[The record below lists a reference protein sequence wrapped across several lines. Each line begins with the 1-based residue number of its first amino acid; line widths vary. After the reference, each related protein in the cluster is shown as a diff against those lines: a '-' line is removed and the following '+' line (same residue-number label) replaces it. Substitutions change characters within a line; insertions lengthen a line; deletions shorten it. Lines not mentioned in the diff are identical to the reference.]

1 MNCVICMLNSK
12 YIHSSLAPWYLLAAV
27 KAWCG
32 DGVAAQVADLTINHE
47 LHEIADAII
56 SKKPDVVGFCCYI
69 WNIAAVRVLVPIVK
83 AALPD
88 TVIILGGPEVSYNA
102 GEILSDAGWG
112 RHVDFILSGE
122 GERPF
127 ALLLDALNA
136 GANAGTPLRGEMD
149 SIPIGAINRP
159 QTGAGALETI
169 PGLCY
174 RKGGQVIVKPPHVK
188 QEEPPDPYGP
198 EYFEAL
204 DKRIAYI
211 ETSRGCPFS
220 CAFCLSGAG
229 RGVRWFSLN
238 RAKRDIL
245 RLAGSGT
252 KTLKFVDRTFNADR
266 NRARELFRYIIDAN
280 SAGQTAGVRF
290 HFEIGGD
297 LLDEETLCLLEGAP
311 RGLFQF
317 EIGLQSFNPR
327 TLAAVNRKTDVERLK
342 QNIRRLVAMG
352 NIHIH
357 IDLIA
362 GLPHEDLTGFADSFN
377 TAWGLRPH
385 MLQLGFL
392 KLLHGAAMRENPAKY
407 PCRYS
412 PEPPYAVIETPWLSE
427 ADLDVLHEA
436 EDALG
441 RLYNS
446 GRFRRTLDYVLE
458 RTGKATFELFC
469 DAGRLLA
476 GRRMSLDALTTLI
489 YDYFSNLPGVDGGVL
504 RDKMA
509 RDRLSTNASGM
520 LPEVLRRP
528 DSRRGEAVLPTE
540 GVVVTADYSRRDP
553 VTGQYPLR
561 EVNLL

>member
-32 DGVAAQVADLTINHE
+32 GVTAQVAEWTINHE
-47 LHEIADAII
+47 LHEIADSII
-56 SKKPDVVGFCCYI
+56 SRKPEAVGFCCYI
-69 WNIAAVRVLVPIVK
+69 WNIAMVRKLLPIIK
-83 AALPD
+83 TALPD
-88 TVIILGGPEVSYNA
+88 TVVILGGPEVSYNA
-102 GEILSDAGWG
+102 GEILSGDGWG
-112 RHVDFILSGE
+112 RHADFILSGE

-127 ALLLDALNA
+127 ALLLDALNTG
-136 GANAGTPLRGEMD
+136 GA
-149 SIPIGAINRP
+149 
-159 QTGAGALETI
+159 ALETI

-174 RKGGQVIVKPPHVK
+174 RKGGQVIIKPPYYT
-188 QEEPPDPYGP
+188 QAEPPDPYGP
-198 EYFEAL
+198 EYFAAL
-204 DKRIAYI
+204 ESRIAYI

-220 CAFCLSGAG
+220 CAFCLSGTG
-229 RGVRWFSLN
+229 QGVRWFSLD

-266 NRARELFRYIIDAN
+266 SRARELFRFIIDACG
-280 SAGQTAGVRF
+280 AALTAGVRF

-297 LLDEETLCLLEGAP
+297 LVDEETLCLLESAP

-342 QNIRRLVAMG
+342 QNIRRLMAMG

-362 GLPHEDLTGFADSFN
+362 GLPHEDLAGFADSFN
-377 TAWGLRPH
+377 TACGLRPH

-392 KLLHGAAMRENPAKY
+392 KLLHGAAMREKPEEY

-412 PEPPYAVIETPWLSE
+412 PEPPYPVIETPWLSD
-427 ADLDVLHEA
+427 ADLGILHEA

-458 RTGKATFELFC
+458 KTGGTPFELFC
-469 DAGRLLA
+469 DTGRLLA
-476 GRRMSLDALTTLI
+476 GRQMSLDALTGLI
-489 YDYFSNLPGVDGGVL
+489 YDHFSKLPGVDGGVL

-509 RDRLSTNASGM
+509 RDRLATNASGM
-520 LPEVLRRP
+520 LPDVLRRP
-528 DSRRGEAVLPTE
+528 GSRRGEAVLPTE
-540 GVVVTADYSRRDP
+540 RVVVKADYSRRDP
-553 VTGQYPLR
+553 VTGQFTLR
-561 EVNLL
+561 EVDLL

>member
-12 YIHSSLAPWYLLAAV
+12 YIHSSPAPWYLLAAV

-32 DGVAAQVADLTINHE
+32 GVAVQVVDLTVNHE

-56 SKKPDVVGFCCYI
+56 SKKPEALGFCCYI
-69 WNIAAVRVLVPIVK
+69 WNIALVRKLLPVVK

-88 TVIILGGPEVSYNA
+88 TVMILGGPEVSYNA
-102 GEILSDAGWG
+102 AEILSGDGWG

-122 GERPF
+122 GEQPF
-127 ALLLDALNA
+127 ALLLDALKA
-136 GANAGTPLRGEMD
+136 G
-149 SIPIGAINRP
+149 SGAF
-159 QTGAGALETI
+159 ETV

-174 RKGGQVIVKPPHVK
+174 RKGGQIVIKPPHVT

-220 CAFCLSGAG
+220 CAFCLSGTKQ
-229 RGVRWFSLN
+229 GVRWFSLE

-266 NRARELFRYIIDAN
+266 SRARELFRFIIDACG
-280 SAGQTAGVRF
+280 AGLTAGVRF

-297 LLDEETLCLLEGAP
+297 LLDEETLCLLESAP

-342 QNIRRLVAMG
+342 QNIRRLVTLG

-362 GLPHEDLTGFADSFN
+362 GLPHEDLAGFADSFN
-377 TAWGLRPH
+377 TAYSLRPH

-392 KLLHGAAMRENPAKY
+392 KLLHGAAMRENPAEY

-412 PEPPYAVIETPWLSE
+412 PEPPYPVIETPWLSS
-427 ADLDVLHEA
+427 ADMVVLHEA

-458 RTGKATFELFC
+458 QTGRAPFELFC

-476 GRRMSLDALTTLI
+476 GRRMSLDALTALI
-489 YDYFSNLPGVDGGVL
+489 YEYFSSLPGVDGGVL

-520 LPEVLRRP
+520 LPDVLRRP

-540 GVVVTADYSRRDP
+540 GVMVTADYSQRDP
-553 VTGQYPLR
+553 VTGQFPLR
-561 EVNLL
+561 EVDLL